1 MKIKL
6 SGHHVEITDSIRQ
19 YVDEKFTKIA
29 SHFPSLISLDI
40 ILSKE
45 HGMFNVEIST
55 KYEGRSISVS
65 GNDAVMFPTFS
76 KAAKRLDSALTHR
89 KGQLKENLHT
99 KPEISSPEIA
109 HEIIQDMDLSS

>member
-6 SGHHVEITDSIRQ
+6 SGHHVEITEAIKQ
-19 YVDEKFTKIA
+19 YVDEKFSKIA

-45 HGMFNVEIST
+45 HGKYNVEIST
-55 KYEGRSISVS
+55 KYEGRNISVS
-65 GNDAVMFPTFS
+65 GNNAVMYPAFTKS
-76 KAAKRLDSALTHR
+76 AKRLDSALSHR

-99 KPEISSPEIA
+99 KPEVSSPEIA
-109 HEIIQDMDLSS
+109 HEIIQDMDLR